1 MEQQSFDRFV
11 RKMATGV
18 SRRSVLRRA
27 AGSAIMSPLA
37 LLNSPAAFAD
47 GKDKNKDKDKDK
59 NKDRGNG
66 GNVDADGGVAV
77 ASSGPAQATQSQQTV
92 QTSNQVCAGDCTQ
105 TNQQSV
111 GGPTQQTV
119 LVGSPQVFG
128 RPPSYLIDVSC
139 QFDAQRYETICTCT
153 SRGDEGAPPVRKI
166 TVPVADLCAIVVTE
180 EMRPESRRTVRETST
195 APAASGGQASAGNGG
210 VANSS
215 ADGGSVTIG
224 DVQGSNDIAI
234 DASGGTS
241 TADASGGDGNVAIA
255 GGGQVLT
262 ETLREIIEPSLLTL
276 TLEGNVVPGRPTTY
290 WVDTDAG
297 RRPASGAAL
306 VQVAEESPQTGTIVA
321 EARICTIGEA
331 EASYDWFGQC
341 TAPATGM
348 GFSLYPEGGETSPIA
363 TIPANAQGRATFGNL
378 APGVYQLSSEGTSW
392 CYAESD
398 GVDANGNVL
407 VEADR
412 ETRVWTFACGAAGGS

>member
-1 MEQQSFDRFV
+1 M
-11 RKMATGV
+11 
-18 SRRSVLRRA
+18 
-27 AGSAIMSPLA
+27 
-37 LLNSPAAFAD
+37 
-47 GKDKNKDKDKDK
+47 
-59 NKDRGNG
+59 
-66 GNVDADGGVAV
+66 
-77 ASSGPAQATQSQQTV
+77 
-92 QTSNQVCAGDCTQ
+92 
-105 TNQQSV
+105 
-111 GGPTQQTV
+111 
-119 LVGSPQVFG
+119 LVGSAQDFG
-128 RPPSYLIDVSC
+128 RPPSYLVDVSC
-139 QFDAQRYETICTCT
+139 QFDAPRYETICTCT
-153 SRGDEGAPPVRKI
+153 AHGDQNAPPVRKI
-166 TVPVADLCAIVVTE
+166 TVPVADLCAVVVTE
-180 EMRPESRRTVRETST
+180 EMRPETRRTVRETST
-195 APAASGGQASAGNGG
+195 APAAGGGQASAGNGG

-224 DVQGSNDIAI
+224 DVHGGSNDIAI

-241 TADASGGDGNVAIA
+241 TADASGGDNNVAIA
-255 GGGQVLT
+255 GGGQVRN

-321 EARICTIGEA
+321 EARVCTIGAA
-331 EASYDWFGQC
+331 EAGYDWFGQC

-412 ETRVWTFACGAAGGS
+412 ETRVWTFACGGAGGS